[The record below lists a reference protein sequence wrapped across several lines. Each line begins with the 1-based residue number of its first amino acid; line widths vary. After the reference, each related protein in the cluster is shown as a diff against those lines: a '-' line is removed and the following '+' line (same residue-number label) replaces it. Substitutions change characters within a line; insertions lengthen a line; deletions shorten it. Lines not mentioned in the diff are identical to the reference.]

1 MKPVSGEPAFDF
13 ATLAS
18 ADASQPGRNLR
29 AQLWLLGFL
38 ALLVASVVALGLYL
52 QNFESEEEA
61 RQNMADAQWLEQ
73 SIAFHFRRLE
83 DDLRSQARRLRDTED
98 RSATPQQIH
107 GGLLWSEPDVILAR
121 GWLDAQGPQVLLG
134 DLARL
139 ATDGLAHP
147 ENAAALA
154 AKSAVTIPLVRGVL
168 QT

>member
-1 MKPVSGEPAFDF
+1 MKPASGEPAFDF

-38 ALLVASVVALGLYL
+38 ALLVASVVALVLYL

-83 DDLRSQARRLRDTED
+83 DDLRSQAR
-98 RSATPQQIH
+98 
-107 GGLLWSEPDVILAR
+107 
-121 GWLDAQGPQVLLG
+121 
-134 DLARL
+134 
-139 ATDGLAHP
+139 
-147 ENAAALA
+147 AAARHRQTATTRRSRSMA
-154 AKSAVTIPLVRGVL
+154 ACCGPNPA
-168 QT
+168 